1 MLVEKIKELEFN
13 GASGDMMGTRGE
25 NGEGGMDKLEGFKG
39 AGWTLSDLVF
49 RVEAGLVT
57 GLEGDPG
64 CAIR

>member
-1 MLVEKIKELEFN
+1 
-13 GASGDMMGTRGE
+13 MMGTRGE

-64 CAIR
+64 CAIG